1 MFVQTGHIIGSLYY
15 ILPGYLQ
22 KKSHE
27 AVSIASNQNKYVLL
41 GIQTFLFTN
50 NVCVLVPGHYLHSQK
65 NIHCYLS
72 SLTTLILWISEAD
85 DIHNACPFPDTLNDK
100 STLEEHINII
110 IGYT

>member
-1 MFVQTGHIIGSLYY
+1 MFAQTGHIIGSLHYT
-15 ILPGYLQ
+15 LPGYLQ
-22 KKSHE
+22 KKGSYE
-27 AVSIASNQNKYVLL
+27 AVSTSNQNKYVLL

-50 NVCVLVPGHYLHSQK
+50 KCLCFGPWSLSSFVKS
-65 NIHCYLS
+65 IHCYLS

-85 DIHNACPFPDTLNDK
+85 DIHNACPFPDTLNEK